1 MFVRRLG
8 NPPSP
13 PTPHPAALQ
22 RPSPSLMLPPPVP
35 PVVAAP
41 WNGGGGSMTGS
52 RGAPLVTNSDGGAG
66 VWPPGFAFDFDIA
79 LPRAPQL
86 PPGTSY
92 AVARRDAF
100 LLAANLGPRSSPP
113 RMRGRRLAALECPR
127 NSQWRAYSSFPAWS
141 DESWGRSS
149 PSTGGAYFAGQPPWP
164 GSMPP

>member
-41 WNGGGGSMTGS
+41 WNGGGDSMTGS

-66 VWPPGFAFDFDIA
+66 VWPPGSPSTSTSPFHA
-79 LPRAPQL
+79 LHNCFQGPPTPSLAEMHFRRPR
-86 PPGTSY
+86 TS
-92 AVARRDAF
+92 
-100 LLAANLGPRSSPP
+100 GPRLSPP
-113 RMRGRRLAALECPR
+113 RMRGRRLAAFECPR
-127 NSQWRAYSSFPAWS
+127 KSRWRAYSSFPAWS
-141 DESWGRSS
+141 DDRWGQSS
-149 PSTGGAYFAGQPPWP
+149 PSTGEAYLAGRPPWP
-164 GSMPP
+164 GSIPP